1 MAAIALTAAQIST
14 PYPNKTEIYS
24 LTAAV
29 AITAG
34 QAVYTNSNGLAA
46 LADASAASTLVDVGI
61 ALEAAGVGQAVSV
74 LYDGFCAGFTVSSLA
89 VGALAYVSDDA
100 GALADAAGTVNK
112 VIGRVRVI
120 NQSGSVTKCLYVEP
134 SDAADFEARIAAL
147 ENA

>member
-14 PYPNKTEIYS
+14 PYPNKAEIYS

-61 ALEAAGVGQAVSV
+61 ALEAAGIGQAVSV
-74 LYDGFCAGFTVSSLA
+74 LYGGFCAGFTVSSLA
-89 VGALAYVSDDA
+89 VGALAYVSDTA
-100 GALADAAGTVNK
+100 GGLDTATGTVNK
-112 VIGRVRVI
+112 VLGRVRVI
-120 NQSGSVTKCLYVEP
+120 NQSGSVTKCLFVEP
-134 SDAADFEARIAAL
+134 SNAADFEARIAAL
-147 ENA
+147 AGA